1 MDDYARWGV
10 GLYKVVWESRDESG
24 QILRQASG
32 SIEVEG
38 FPLATPVGVLGFVA
52 IAIGLTAL
60 TFTLRTTINEGGRWA
75 IKIVGQAQVESD
87 AKQRRL
93 TIKPNL
99 SVSQTLLGTLWG
111 LLLGGGTLTTLQ
123 ETAITLPTIEIALEL
138 ILPLTVI
145 GFLAGSFRL
154 ARE

>member
-1 MDDYARWGV
+1 M
-10 GLYKVVWESRDESG
+10 
-24 QILRQASG
+24 
-32 SIEVEG
+32 
-38 FPLATPVGVLGFVA
+38 
-52 IAIGLTAL
+52 
-60 TFTLRTTINEGGRWA
+60 
-75 IKIVGQAQVESD
+75 ESD

-138 ILPLTVI
+138 ILIP
-145 GFLAGSFRL
+145 S
-154 ARE
+154 